1 MGGAVA
7 ADRING
13 VGTRITIHALTR
25 FYRLFA
31 VDGPWHR
38 LLSNSGWL
46 LFDQFL
52 RVAAG
57 ALLSLWI
64 ARHYGPTQL
73 GAFNYAMAIVAL
85 WTPIASGSLDVL
97 VIRDLVK
104 DAAAARVILASAHVL
119 RLLAALVSIGGA
131 LAMAAIAARPEDQSL
146 VVLVLLAA
154 LSTLF
159 QSAFVVDSW
168 YQSQG
173 QTRVGAMVRSLAFMV
188 GASLRIA
195 AVMADAD
202 VALLAIAVAVEALV
216 AGLLFHG
223 FYRKKEGLLL
233 DLRAADWRRVRAYLA
248 EGKNIILTGVL
259 IGIYMR
265 VDRVMIGS
273 LLDNRAVGIYSVA
286 VQLCE
291 LFYLLPNAVLLS
303 IYPTLV
309 SLHAANEERYRQRLL
324 QAMAAFFYGSLAIAL
339 AFSFAAPWL
348 IGILLGPSYTES
360 ATIARIYIF
369 LLPLISMSVIF
380 SHWYVL
386 YGKTAI
392 SMYGTVIGG
401 ASALLLNYLLI
412 QRFGLPGALYAALI
426 SMLMPTVIVSLLFDR
441 RVGSAFLDAITFR
454 FKLRNAV

>member
-1 MGGAVA
+1 MTV
-7 ADRING
+7 
-13 VGTRITIHALTR
+13 HALAR
-25 FYRLFA
+25 FYHLFV
-31 VDGPWHR
+31 VDGPWRR

-52 RVAAG
+52 RIAAG

-85 WTPIASGSLDVL
+85 WTPIASASLDVL

-131 LAMAAIAARPEDQSL
+131 LAMAIAARPEDQSL

-195 AVMADAD
+195 AVLADAD
-202 VALLAIAVAVEALV
+202 VALLAIAVAVETLV

-223 FYRKKEGLLL
+223 FYRKKEGQLL
-233 DLRAADWRRVRAYLA
+233 DLRAADCRRVRAYLA
-248 EGKNIILTGVL
+248 EGKSLILTGVL

-348 IGILLGPSYTES
+348 IGILLGPSYAES
-360 ATIARIYIF
+360 ASIARIYIF
-369 LLPLISMSVIF
+369 LLPLISMSVVF

-412 QRFGLPGALYAALI
+412 QRFGLPGAVYAALI

-454 FKLRNAV
+454 FKHRNAV

>member
-1 MGGAVA
+1 M
-7 ADRING
+7 
-13 VGTRITIHALTR
+13 TTHAFARL
-25 FYRLFA
+25 YRLFA
-31 VDGPWHR
+31 VDGPWR
-38 LLSNSGWL
+38 RFITNSGWL

-52 RVAAG
+52 RVVAG

-64 ARHYGPTQL
+64 ARHYGPEQL

-85 WTPIASGSLDVL
+85 WIPIAAASLDVL

-131 LAMAAIAARPEDQSL
+131 VAMAMTVPPEDHSL
-146 VVLVLLAA
+146 VVLVLVAA

-159 QSAFVVDSW
+159 QSAFVVDTW
-168 YQSQG
+168 YQSQA
-173 QTRVGAMVRSLAFMV
+173 QTRVGAIVRSLAFVV

-195 AVMADAD
+195 AVVADAD
-202 VALLAIAVAVEALV
+202 VELLAIAVAVEAFV
-216 AGLLFHG
+216 AGLLFHW
-223 FYRKKEGLLL
+223 FYRKKEGQRL
-233 DLRAADWRRVRAYLA
+233 DLRAADWRRVRAYLS
-248 EGKNIILTGVL
+248 EGKSLILTGVL

-265 VDRVMIGS
+265 VDRVMIGL

-339 AFSFAAPWL
+339 VFSYTATWIIP
-348 IGILLGPSYTES
+348 ILLGPSYAES
-360 ATIARIYIF
+360 ASIARTYIF
-369 LLPLISMSVIF
+369 LLPLISMSVVF

-386 YGKTAI
+386 HGKTAI

-412 QRFGLPGALYAALI
+412 QRFGLLGAVYAALI
-426 SMLMPTVIVSLLFDR
+426 SMLMPTVIVSLIFDR
-441 RVGSAFLDAITFR
+441 RVGIAFLDAITFR
-454 FKLRNAV
+454 FKRRDAV

>member
-1 MGGAVA
+1 M
-7 ADRING
+7 
-13 VGTRITIHALTR
+13 TIHAFARL
-25 FYRLFA
+25 YRLFV
-31 VDGPWHR
+31 VDGPWR
-38 LLSNSGWL
+38 RFITNSGWL

-52 RVAAG
+52 RVVAG

-64 ARHYGPTQL
+64 ARHYGPEQL

-85 WTPIASGSLDVL
+85 WIPIAAASLDVL

-104 DAAAARVILASAHVL
+104 DASAARVILASAHVL

-131 LAMAAIAARPEDQSL
+131 LAMAMTARPEDHSL
-146 VVLVLLAA
+146 VVLVLVAA

-168 YQSQG
+168 YQSQA
-173 QTRVGAMVRSLAFMV
+173 QTRVGAIVRSLAFVV
-188 GASLRIA
+188 GASLRVA
-195 AVMADAD
+195 AIVADAD
-202 VALLAIAVAVEALV
+202 VALLAIAVAVEAFV
-216 AGLLFHG
+216 AGLLFHW
-223 FYRKKEGLLL
+223 FYRKKEGQLL
-233 DLRAADWRRVRAYLA
+233 DLRAADWCRVRAYLS
-248 EGKNIILTGVL
+248 EGKSLILTGVL

-265 VDRVMIGS
+265 VDRVMIGL
-273 LLDNRAVGIYSVA
+273 LLDDRAVGIYSVA
-286 VQLCE
+286 IQLCE

-309 SLHAANEERYRQRLL
+309 SLHAANEEHYRQRLL
-324 QAMAAFFYGSLAIAL
+324 QAMAVFFYGSLAIAL
-339 AFSFAAPWL
+339 VFSYTAPW
-348 IGILLGPSYTES
+348 IIPILLGPSYAES
-360 ATIARIYIF
+360 ASIARTYIF
-369 LLPLISMSVIF
+369 LLPLISMSIVF

-412 QRFGLPGALYAALI
+412 QRFGLLGAVYAALI

-441 RVGSAFLDAITFR
+441 RVGISFLDAITFR
-454 FKLRNAV
+454 FKLRDAV